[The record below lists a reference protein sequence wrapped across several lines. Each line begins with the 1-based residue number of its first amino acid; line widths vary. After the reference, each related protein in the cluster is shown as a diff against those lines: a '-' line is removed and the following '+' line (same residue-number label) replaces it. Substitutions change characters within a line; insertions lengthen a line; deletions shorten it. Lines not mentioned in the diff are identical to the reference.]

1 MITEPGWGPLS
12 GALAVLVSLG
22 GLGLTLVVLV
32 TAVRR
37 ALGVRI
43 GWVRA
48 GLVLFVAWGVGFP
61 LSGTLAVALGVASPD
76 GSLMAS
82 EMVAGLF
89 FLAVLAWIFV
99 ACLAALIVLEAFLPT
114 GRVPGPR
121 EAWTRSVR
129 AIRRSLRYGRITWVG
144 ATTGMNAVIRFGPRS
159 EVFGEAFVRFC
170 NRAGVTFV
178 KLGQI
183 LATRT
188 DLFPVEFTTAISA
201 LQTEADPEPTA
212 NVVATVHSEHGIA
225 ARDLF
230 RSFDEIPLGAASVA
244 QVHAATLRDGRDVVV
259 KVQRPGARAQVEVDT
274 DILIRLARTIESR
287 QPWAR
292 EMDLLGL
299 VSGFAA
305 SLRDELDYRLE
316 ARNTVVGAAVLSVH
330 EDIVVPAVIPELST
344 RRVLVLE
351 RLKGR
356 PLTEETVAGLDPQ
369 RRAALARTLITASLT
384 TILVEGVFHADLHP
398 GNILVLDDQRLA
410 ILDFG
415 VIGVLDSETRRL
427 LGGLL
432 LAVLAGDAALAT
444 TTLTLAFETRPA
456 LDMGRLRRDLGR
468 EITMLRLQD
477 RLDVDAVA
485 RVFEV
490 LRAHGVRV
498 PGDAAAAVR
507 TLANIDGAVRII
519 DPATSLIE
527 VARTLAPDI
536 VRDQFDLKQ
545 SLAELAGTTLAV
557 GVVATRLPAR
567 LDRITEALGRPS
579 LGGGTRIFH
588 DPDDRRWI
596 RAQITDVLT
605 AGFGMIAC
613 VIAVILVLHTGGPML
628 TPLLSLSALC
638 GAFVGAG
645 GVVLALR
652 TLVRL
657 FSVSG
662 LVRPTTQSGL
672 GG

>member
-1 MITEPGWGPLS
+1 MITESAWGPLES
-12 GALAVLVSLG
+12 ALTVLVSLV

-32 TAVRR
+32 TSVRR

-43 GWVRA
+43 GWIRA
-48 GLVLFVAWGVGFP
+48 GLVLFLAWGIGLP
-61 LSGTLAVALGVASPD
+61 LSGTLAVALGIARPD
-76 GSLMAS
+76 GSLMTS

-99 ACLAALIVLEAFLPT
+99 ACLATLIVLEAFMPT
-114 GRVPGPR
+114 GHVPGPR

-129 AIRRSLRYGRITWVG
+129 ATRRSVRYGRIIWVG
-144 ATTGMNAVIRFGPRS
+144 ATTGMNAVIRSGPRS
-159 EVFGEAFVRFC
+159 EVFGEVFVRFC

-188 DLFPVEFTTAISA
+188 DLFPAEFTTAISA
-201 LQTEADPEPTA
+201 LQSDADPEPTA
-212 NVVATVHSEHGIA
+212 NIVATVLAEQGVA
-225 ARDLF
+225 ARELF
-230 RSFDEIPLGAASVA
+230 ASFDEVPLGAASVA

-274 DILIRLARTIESR
+274 DILIRIARTVESR

-292 EMDLLGL
+292 EMDLSGL
-299 VSGFAA
+299 ASGFSG

-316 ARNTVVGAAVLSVH
+316 ARNTMMGAAALSSH
-330 EDIVVPAVIPELST
+330 ADIVVPAVVSELST
-344 RRVLVLE
+344 RRMLVLE
-351 RLKGR
+351 RLRGR
-356 PLTEETVAGLDPQ
+356 PLTGEAVAVLDPQ
-369 RRAALARTLITASLT
+369 RRTALARTLITASLT

-398 GNILVLDDQRLA
+398 GNILVLDDQRLG

-444 TTLTLAFETRPA
+444 TTLTLAFETRPT

-477 RLDVDAVA
+477 RLDVEAFA

-490 LRAHGVRV
+490 LRAHGIRV

-507 TLANIDGAVRII
+507 TLVNIDGAVRII
-519 DPATSLIE
+519 DPATSLVE
-527 VARTLAPDI
+527 VARTIAPD
-536 VRDQFDLKQ
+536 VMRAQSDLAR
-545 SLAELAGTTLAV
+545 SIPEMAGTALAV

-567 LDRITEALGRPS
+567 LDRITEALDRAPLGR
-579 LGGGTRIFH
+579 GTRVLH

-596 RAQITDVLT
+596 GAQITDVLT

-613 VIAVILVLHTGGPML
+613 VLAVILVLHTGGPML
-628 TPLLSLSALC
+628 TPSLSLSALS

-645 GVVLALR
+645 GMVLALR

-662 LVRPTTQSGL
+662 RVRSRTPSDRVG
-672 GG
+672 